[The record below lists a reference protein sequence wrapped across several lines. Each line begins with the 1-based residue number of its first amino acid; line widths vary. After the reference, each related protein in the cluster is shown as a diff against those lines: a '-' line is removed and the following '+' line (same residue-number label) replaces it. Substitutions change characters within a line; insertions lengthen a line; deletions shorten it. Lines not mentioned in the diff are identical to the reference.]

1 MKIIKGKEKH
11 IQECLAI
18 ATELHDYFT
27 KNAIAAMKKDMRKHL
42 FYVVVHAGK
51 VHGFATIF
59 AKSKGVAEI
68 SWMAIKKECERLGFG
83 TALMNHI
90 VSVLKSKKIR
100 LLEVKTLSEN
110 VKYPPYQTTHEFYK
124 KMGFILVETI
134 DPYPAWDAGNPC
146 AMYIKIL

>member
-1 MKIIKGKEKH
+1 MRIIKGTNKDV
-11 IQECLAI
+11 QPCLGI
-18 ATELHDYFT
+18 AKELHEYFT
-27 KNAIAAMKKDMRKHL
+27 KNAVGAMRKDMRKHL

-51 VHGFATIF
+51 VIGFATIF

-68 SWMAIKKECERLGFG
+68 SWMAIKKECQRLGFG

-90 VSVLKSKKIR
+90 VSVLKSKKIH

-110 VKYPPYQTTHEFYK
+110 VKYPPYKTTHEFYK

-134 DPYPAWDAGNPC
+134 DPYPGWEAGNHC
-146 AMYIKIL
+146 AIYVKIL